1 MYFICK
7 FVLCFLACLCLCSH
21 CCCSGSAWL
30 GLTQFLG
37 VRVRQVKEVLVIHPS
52 SCLTV
57 NTYEVCVFT
66 GDMLGAGTDANVFI
80 NIYGENGDTGE
91 RYLKNSDNLN
101 KFERG
106 QVRWIRQRDQNG
118 FLNPQKIKVG
128 KLTQWEKCWKYCSLK
143 VRHIT
148 HTWLALFL

>member
-1 MYFICK
+1 MNIYVYYLQICIV
-7 FVLCFLACLCLCSH
+7 FSGMFMSCSQ
-21 CCCSGSAWL
+21 CCCSGLAWL
-30 GLTQFLG
+30 DLTQFPG

-118 FLNPQKIKVG
+118 F
-128 KLTQWEKCWKYCSLK
+128 
-143 VRHIT
+143 
-148 HTWLALFL
+148 

>member
-1 MYFICK
+1 M
-7 FVLCFLACLCLCSH
+7 H
-21 CCCSGSAWL
+21 
-30 GLTQFLG
+30 
-37 VRVRQVKEVLVIHPS
+37 
-52 SCLTV
+52 CLTV

-106 QVRWIRQRDQNG
+106 QVWWLKQRDDNRIYIQ
-118 FLNPQKIKVG
+118 PKIK
-128 KLTQWEKCWKYCSLK
+128 KNRNLIHS
-143 VRHIT
+143 I
-148 HTWLALFL
+148 F